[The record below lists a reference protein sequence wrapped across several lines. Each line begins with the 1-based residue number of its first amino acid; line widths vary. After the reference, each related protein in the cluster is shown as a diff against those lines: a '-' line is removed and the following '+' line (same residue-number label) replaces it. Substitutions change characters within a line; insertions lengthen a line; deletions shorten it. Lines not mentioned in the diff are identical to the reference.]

1 MERQLHSEIRFSG
14 QKDGLADRK
23 TIKRTET
30 QLHERKDILAKQFIE
45 WKDSFT
51 NGRTV
56 LRMEGQYEWRD
67 SFTNEKTVLRME
79 RYFYEWKNSSTNG
92 TKFLRTERQFYTR
105 KTNLTE
111 EIKFIK
117 LRPRKT
123 YQGY

>member
-56 LRMEGQYEWRD
+56 LRMEGQIYEWKD
-67 SFTNEKTVLRME
+67 IFTNGKTVLRME
-79 RYFYEWKNSSTNG
+79 RNFYE
-92 TKFLRTERQFYTR
+92 R
-105 KTNLTE
+105 KDSFTHGKP
-111 EIKFIK
+111 I
-117 LRPRKT
+117 
-123 YQGY
+123 

>member
-56 LRMEGQYEWRD
+56 LRMEGQYEWKD
-67 SFTNEKTVLRME
+67 STNGRTVLRMEGQIYEWKDIFTNGKTVLRME
-79 RYFYEWKNSSTNG
+79 RNFYE
-92 TKFLRTERQFYTR
+92 R
-105 KTNLTE
+105 KDSFTHGKP
-111 EIKFIK
+111 I
-117 LRPRKT
+117 
-123 YQGY
+123 

>member
-23 TIKRTET
+23 TVKRTET
-30 QLHERKDILAKQFIE
+30 VTRTERHFSKTVYRMERQFYE

-51 NGRTV
+51 NGRT
-56 LRMEGQYEWRD
+56 D
-67 SFTNEKTVLRME
+67 LRME